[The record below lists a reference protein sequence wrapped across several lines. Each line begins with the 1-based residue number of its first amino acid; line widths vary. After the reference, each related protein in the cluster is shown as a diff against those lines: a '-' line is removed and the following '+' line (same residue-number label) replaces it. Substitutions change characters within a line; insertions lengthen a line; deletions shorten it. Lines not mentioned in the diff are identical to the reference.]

1 MIASLHIEN
10 MAIIASLDVD
20 FGGGLSAITGETG
33 AGKSVLIDCLLFLL
47 GGKPTRDLLRRGAD
61 KGLVSAVFTDVGE
74 SARAYLAENGFEWG
88 DELLLER
95 TLTLEGKTAAR
106 LNGRMIPQAMLRAL
120 ARTLVSVHGQN
131 DNQLLLDGAA
141 QARVLDAVCEFD
153 GALDAYREA
162 YRLCRAAETELAET
176 EREGAEK
183 LRLADILRFQ
193 IAEIDEAALK
203 AGEEEALTSRR
214 TKLQSSERIA
224 KQAGFTYHVLKGS
237 EKGAATLIFER
248 AAAAM
253 QGIAGVLPEA
263 GELAA
268 RLTSLR
274 YEAEDIAAT
283 VREMLDDTEGD
294 PTAALDAVEARLD
307 LISKLERK
315 YGVDIPSVLAY
326 RADAAKRLS
335 LLDNAEEIALRLRAE
350 IKKQRAELV
359 RLAALCHAA
368 RVRAAK
374 MLDEKIA
381 AELSFL
387 DMPAVRFE
395 IAVRDTGNFGPDG
408 ADEVVFMI
416 STNKGEA
423 MMPLSRVASGGELA
437 RVMLALRTVLSYRD
451 GVGTAVFDEVDTGI
465 SGKTARK
472 IGIKLTE
479 IGRETQV
486 ICVTHSAQIASM
498 AEAHYKIAKHED
510 EGRTVSTVKPLDF
523 EGRVCEVARILSG
536 LAVTDTAREAALE
549 MIREGEALRG

>member
-47 GGKPTRDLLRRGAD
+47 GGKPARDLLRRGAD
-61 KGLVSAVFTDVGE
+61 KGLVSAVFTELGE
-74 SARAYLAENGFEWG
+74 NTCTYLAENGFETG

-95 TLTLEGKTAAR
+95 TLGADGKTAAR
-106 LNGRMIPQAMLRAL
+106 LNGRMVTQAILRAL

-141 QARVLDAVCEFD
+141 QARVLDTVCEFD

-162 YRLCRAAETELAET
+162 YRLCRAAEAELAET

-203 AGEEEALTSRR
+203 AGEEEALVARR

-283 VREMLDDTEGD
+283 VRDMLDGTEGD
-294 PTAALDAVEARLD
+294 PTAALDALEARLD

-315 YGVDIPSVLAY
+315 YGADIPTVLAY
-326 RADAAKRLS
+326 RADAAKKLS
-335 LLDNAEEIALRLRAE
+335 LIDNAEEIALRLRAE
-350 IKKQRAELV
+350 IKKERVELA
-359 RLAALCHAA
+359 RLAALCHKA
-368 RVRAAK
+368 RVHAAK

-395 IAVRDTGNFGPDG
+395 IAVRDTGAFGPDG

-423 MMPLSRVASGGELA
+423 MMPLSRVASGGELS
-437 RVMLALRTVLSYRD
+437 RVMLALRTVLSCRD

-510 EGRTVSTVKPLDF
+510 EGRTVSTVKSLDF